1 MVNVEGSTSP
11 CWVYSETAAY
21 YKQTRASLQ
30 HLVHTMHDCK
40 GGNYHLKE
48 ENEIRRVVQKC
59 QSTDFKNTVHQGFNQ
74 FRSIHSKTSMFSKRT
89 SNNKYNWSVLFW
101 NVKAYQIRTT
111 NFTLR
116 PAFHAPSKK
125 KIERIHIY
133 RACHPLH
140 ARHDLLSPS
149 NIVNKHPTFVFNCR
163 TCCDHISLSRQ
174 PLALMKFQ

>member
-74 FRSIHSKTSMFSKRT
+74 FRLIHSKTSMFSKRT

-125 KIERIHIY
+125 KLKEFIY
-133 RACHPLH
+133 TEPATLYTRDMIYCP
-140 ARHDLLSPS
+140 
-149 NIVNKHPTFVFNCR
+149 HPTLLTN
-163 TCCDHISLSRQ
+163 T
-174 PLALMKFQ
+174 PLLCLTAGPVVTIFLFPDNP